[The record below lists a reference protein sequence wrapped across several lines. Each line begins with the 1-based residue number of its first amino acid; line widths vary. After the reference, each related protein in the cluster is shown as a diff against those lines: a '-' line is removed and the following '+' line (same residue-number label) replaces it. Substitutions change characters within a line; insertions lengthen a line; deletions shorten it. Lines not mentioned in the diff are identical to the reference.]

1 MSCGFSYASNVETCL
16 RPVTSFLWMSGGN
29 DVEEVGFALDDV
41 KPLRFRI
48 RV

>member
-1 MSCGFSYASNVETCL
+1 MSCGFNYASSDETCL

-29 DVEEVGFALDDV
+29 DVEAVRFALDDV
-41 KPLRFRI
+41 KPPRFRI